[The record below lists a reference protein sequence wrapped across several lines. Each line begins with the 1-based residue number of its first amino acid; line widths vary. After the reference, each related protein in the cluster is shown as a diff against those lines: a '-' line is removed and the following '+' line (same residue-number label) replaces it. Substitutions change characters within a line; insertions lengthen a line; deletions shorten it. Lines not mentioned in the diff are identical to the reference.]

1 MIKLGT
7 PQFAKTTFRIP
18 VGGLRAFAEGAIVN
32 ELLMEASRW
41 ARVAERKLP
50 SGYEG
55 FYAPGL
61 DLIVLDSRLTDV
73 QRRCVLAHEISH
85 ARHHDAGCRCDRWT
99 ERRADIEAAVMLIS
113 PLEYAYAE
121 AVYEGNTVGMARELN
136 VLPWAIDAF
145 RERLRDDPRLVVQ

>member
-1 MIKLGT
+1 MVL
-7 PQFAKTTFRIP
+7 
-18 VGGLRAFAEGAIVN
+18 N

-41 ARVAERKLP
+41 ARVAEQKLP

-85 ARHHDAGCRCDRWT
+85 ARHMDTGCRDG
-99 ERRADIEAAVMLIS
+99 RAA
-113 PLEYAYAE
+113 PLC
-121 AVYEGNTVGMARELN
+121 AR
-136 VLPWAIDAF
+136 A
-145 RERLRDDPRLVVQ
+145 